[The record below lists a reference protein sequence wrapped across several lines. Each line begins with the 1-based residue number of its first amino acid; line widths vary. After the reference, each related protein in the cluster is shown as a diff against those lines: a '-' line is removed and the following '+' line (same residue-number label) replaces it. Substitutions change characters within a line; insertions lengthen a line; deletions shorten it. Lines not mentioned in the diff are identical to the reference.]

1 MNLEEALKRIEELEN
16 KVNNQEKEINSIL
29 LKYEKVCK
37 ERDEAIKNLYEL
49 IEGRKI
55 ETARIWSKKSES
67 HILIN

>member
-16 KVNNQEKEINSIL
+16 KVSDQEKEIDSIL

-49 IEGRKI
+49 VEGR
-55 ETARIWSKKSES
+55 
-67 HILIN
+67 